1 MIKPLEDKLVVRPV
15 KDSEKVTTSGLILTS
30 GNDSAVETG
39 EVLAVGNGITL
50 QNGVQV
56 PLNVNVGDTVM
67 YVPYAGQEVEDGSE
81 KVLILSYREILA
93 VVEDD
98 NE

>member
-1 MIKPLEDKLVVRPV
+1 MIKPLEDKLVVRP
-15 KDSEKVTTSGLILTS
+15 KKESENVTTSGLILA
-30 GNDSAVETG
+30 GNNDSAVETG

-67 YVPYAGQEVEDGSE
+67 YVPYAGQEVEYGSE
-81 KVLILSYREILA
+81 KVLILSYRELLA
-93 VVEDD
+93 VIEDN